1 MALIKCPECGKDI
14 SSETKNCPN
23 CGCPIKKDDNKKKSK
38 MLAAVILNTLAV
50 VIPVLF
56 FIIMNSLSYGEPES
70 SGGVSVEFDSKST
83 YSSNGVMCCLLL
95 VLAVAILGYI
105 IFFIKSELVKRILA
119 FIYLFA
125 AVIGLVWMFAS
136 MAMAIV
142 FTCGFGAI
150 LLVPGILQVA
160 AGVKYVSATGK

>member
-1 MALIKCPECGKDI
+1 MALIKCPECGKEI

-70 SGGVSVEFDSKST
+70 SGGVDRV
-83 YSSNGVMCCLLL
+83 
-95 VLAVAILGYI
+95 
-105 IFFIKSELVKRILA
+105 
-119 FIYLFA
+119 
-125 AVIGLVWMFAS
+125 
-136 MAMAIV
+136 
-142 FTCGFGAI
+142 
-150 LLVPGILQVA
+150 
-160 AGVKYVSATGK
+160 